1 MVQIRDLTS
10 GADDASVSV
19 VAYQRLRADI
29 VFGRVEPGCKLGLED
44 LRETYGVSISTLREL
59 LSRLC
64 SESLV
69 AAEGQKGFRVAPVSA
84 ADFRD
89 IAALRL
95 ILEGHALEHSF
106 AAGDLEW
113 EGRVVA
119 AHHKLSV
126 LERQL
131 LAGQRAKA
139 DLWKRYDWEFHRA
152 LIGACGSTALL
163 ETHAAI
169 YDRYLRYQMVA
180 VIFRG
185 EVAAEEHRGLLQC
198 ALERDSTGA
207 RRILTAHINGCVEHA
222 LRTGVLDRFLDRRR
236 GGLPPATSRET
247 TGAAAYRLIRT
258 DILDGTLDPG
268 QKLRL
273 ESLRSSYPA
282 GIGTLREILSRLAA
296 ERLVVAEGQ
305 RGFEVA
311 PLSTSGQGDL
321 AALRRLLEC
330 HALEESIAAGG
341 EEWVAQLIAAHDVL
355 ARCKGETRAPGM
367 MQWRRQDRQFHQALV
382 AACRSSVL
390 TSVHAAV
397 LDQHLRYEEAPLD
410 VHISRIGDEHRALLE
425 HAVQRNAA
433 AACEVLAAHI
443 Q

>member
-1 MVQIRDLTS
+1 
-10 GADDASVSV
+10 
-19 VAYQRLRADI
+19 
-29 VFGRVEPGCKLGLED
+29 
-44 LRETYGVSISTLREL
+44 
-59 LSRLC
+59 
-64 SESLV
+64 
-69 AAEGQKGFRVAPVSA
+69 
-84 ADFRD
+84 
-89 IAALRL
+89 
-95 ILEGHALEHSF
+95 
-106 AAGDLEW
+106 
-113 EGRVVA
+113 VVA
-119 AHHKLSV
+119 AHPKLSV

-131 LAGQRAKA
+131 IAGQRGNA
-139 DLWKRYDWEFHRA
+139 DSWKRYDWEFHHA
-152 LIGACGSTALL
+152 LISACGSAALL

-198 ALERDSTGA
+198 ALARDSAGA
-207 RRILTAHINGCVEHA
+207 RRILAAHINGCVEHA

-236 GGLPPATSRET
+236 GGPPPATSRET

-273 ESLRSSYPA
+273 ESLRGSYPA

-311 PLSTSGQGDL
+311 PLSKSGREDI

-330 HALEESIAAGG
+330 HALEEAIAAGG
-341 EEWVAQLIAAHDVL
+341 EEWAARLVTAHDVL
-355 ARCKGETRAPGM
+355 ARCDGEMCPPEVM
-367 MQWRRQDRQFHQALV
+367 HWRRHDRQFHHALV

-397 LDQHLRYEEAPLD
+397 LDQHLRYEEAPLGGH
-410 VHISRIGDEHRALLE
+410 VSRIGDEHRALLE
-425 HAVQRNAA
+425 HAVRRDAV